1 VTTAPDIARSEEL
14 ARQDLRDLVVAYAP
28 RSEIR
33 RIAVVGNAPLEPS
46 AARVEA
52 IEGADLVIRCNS
64 FALDDP
70 DGPPYSGRSA
80 HVVVLNGG
88 TRINPWTF
96 RGYTERL
103 YLRSQPGA
111 VYRRKPTRPLPKI
124 DLWPEDLG
132 ALCIPNGAV
141 LAPLREQLIRLAPVV
156 DDEDVVVPTSGTI
169 AAWLGYL
176 LFPEAK
182 LSLTGFSFLTEPG
195 QTEWVHHWD
204 GGTGA
209 DTVST
214 AHKIDREAVLIGQW
228 IAEGRAEHLPETSD
242 QSRAGEH

>member
-1 VTTAPDIARSEEL
+1 VISTPDIARLEAL
-14 ARQDLRDLVVAYAP
+14 ARQDLRDLIASYAP
-28 RSEIR
+28 SNEIR

-46 AARVEA
+46 VSRVAA
-52 IEGADLVIRCNS
+52 IESADLVIRCNS
-64 FALDDP
+64 FALDAP
-70 DGPPYSGRSA
+70 DAAAYSGRST

-88 TRINPWTF
+88 TRVNPWTF
-96 RGYTERL
+96 RGYTHRL

-124 DLWPEDLG
+124 DLWPDDLG

-141 LAPLREQLIRLAPVV
+141 LAPLREHLIRLAPAV

-176 LFPEAK
+176 LFPEAT
-182 LSLTGFSFLTEPG
+182 LSLTGFSFLTEPE

-214 AHKIDREAVLIGQW
+214 AHKIDREAVLIRQW

-242 QSRAGEH
+242 QPQAAEQ